1 MDCSQFTFIK
11 TINILEAIKTYVQ
24 DSNQAEMQ
32 DFVDNYMNEN
42 NISMEFSIND
52 RLDVVVELTDKV
64 EDELLSII
72 NSSFPEEEI
81 PIIMKVF
88 EL

>member
-11 TINILEAIKTYVQ
+11 TINILEAIKTYVK

-52 RLDVVVELTDKV
+52 RLDVVV
-64 EDELLSII
+64 
-72 NSSFPEEEI
+72 
-81 PIIMKVF
+81 
-88 EL
+88 

>member
-11 TINILEAIKTYVQ
+11 TINILQAIKTYVQ